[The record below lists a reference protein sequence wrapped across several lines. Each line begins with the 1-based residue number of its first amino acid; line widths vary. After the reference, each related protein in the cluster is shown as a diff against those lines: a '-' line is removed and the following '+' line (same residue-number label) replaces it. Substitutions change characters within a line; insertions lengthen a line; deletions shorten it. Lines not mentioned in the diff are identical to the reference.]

1 MSKSRLFPAGVSDRF
16 QQNGGTLHTACL
28 ESEGYSQCVVKVIT
42 TSFHTI
48 LQDVLLAVDVRQIL
62 VHLGTLETEVGKLDV
77 GTEFYI
83 NM

>member
-1 MSKSRLFPAGVSDRF
+1 M
-16 QQNGGTLHTACL
+16 
-28 ESEGYSQCVVKVIT
+28 VKVIT